1 MLFFEKNS
9 NNKATVA
16 VTVKKA
22 ASTPTDAPST
32 SPSDTPSTAPSDT
45 PSDTPTDTPTTAPG
59 ALGKITELKATKS
72 TQLTA
77 TFDSAVPA
85 DTKIEVT
92 KGNTSIEGKSTID
105 GSTVVFDATANLTA
119 GTYTLTATL
128 GDVKVS
134 ADTEVKD
141 SYVAEIKITS
151 KEALTGETTSGSAI
165 TSKEAYI
172 YYDVVN
178 QYGESIRNSTT
189 INWTTS
195 VGNESKKINKALGK
209 ITVSGEAASLNYG
222 SLIYVTGVHVGSGV
236 SVSTSVP
243 VGMAQA
249 VDTIE
254 FAGFINT
261 DSSTKLVDSLP
272 INFPNN
278 KYLLAYRTFDQNG
291 NPLEVTG
298 TEVKDSK
305 LTFISDNVLLIDPSS
320 FKDAEKGTYTIDGVE
335 YSAVTINPGE
345 YVGKGGEVNITAIA
359 NKTGQKT
366 VKNFVVGSAGLLQSL
381 SLDTPAGVVADGDQ
395 WVKLPYTAK
404 DVDGKN
410 ITNYE
415 TIVRSSNTLN
425 LTSTD
430 GTLYVIEENDGTAG
444 IYWSDD
450 ATKATVFDDSSEDGV
465 DRSVSLGTMVIGGD
479 SNMMI
484 LPVSDARRPV
494 AFKSIKLNPDD
505 NNAIVNGNEATIKFY
520 GSNDVVYLDQYGG
533 ELKGDDQK
541 SIIENYLKKSVRGNK
556 HGIKVKTDGNGK
568 ILGGTNSAALPN
580 GMIFDGSTG
589 KTSITLNANLGTVT
603 DKTTALSSTFKF
615 SIVTTADKNSTSD
628 VNAWDNVDN
637 EKSIAYTVVPL
648 HKLTGFGI
656 SKVGKQEITTNNSE
670 NANFA
675 ASGSAITAK
684 AEGTLKVVSSNITPT
699 SDIPSNAFNVTG
711 EYDGKTITIP
721 STAYAVAS
729 GSAFTIDGNKLD
741 AVVDGELKWS
751 DLYDENTA
759 RLTRRDAIID
769 LKLEIIDPLLDGGKE
784 PLSLKVTVSDAKGV
798 PTDVRFFKGWSEYD
812 PKDVT
817 LLPEATEIKAIT
829 YTGDNK
835 VANYKYGPWDAILA
849 IGMWTDCQVHVFDQY
864 GKVVTGI
871 GLTPWGEETKGV
883 DVGEFIEYTVS
894 EIKENEGDFAH
905 LTKSFKV
912 AQNGSTYKKL
922 KITGAELGDTYTL
935 TATIPGTT
943 ISKSVKVTVGA
954 DTKAFVSK
962 GKVNSDSDEAFRKEK
977 LNYKK

>member
-1 MLFFEKNS
+1 
-9 NNKATVA
+9 V
-16 VTVKKA
+16 
-22 ASTPTDAPST
+22 
-32 SPSDTPSTAPSDT
+32 
-45 PSDTPTDTPTTAPG
+45 PTT
-59 ALGKITELKATKS
+59 LGKITELKATKA

-77 TFDSAVPA
+77 TFDSAVPG

-92 KGNTSIEGKSTID
+92 KGNTAIEGKSTID

-128 GDVKVS
+128 GDTKVS

-172 YYDVVN
+172 YYDVLN

-209 ITVSGEAASLNYG
+209 ITVSGDAASLNYG

-366 VKNFVVGSAGLLQSL
+366 IKNFVVGSAGLLQSL

-450 ATKATVFDDSSEDGV
+450 PAKATVFDDSSEDGV

-494 AFKSIKLNPDD
+494 AFKSIKLNSDD
-505 NNAIVNGNEATIKFY
+505 NNAIVNGNEATIEFF
-520 GSNDVVYLDQYGG
+520 GSDNVVYLDQYGG
-533 ELKGDDQK
+533 ELWGKGKQD
-541 SIIENYLKKSVRGNK
+541 IIKNYLTKQVRGNK

-568 ILGGTNSAALPN
+568 ILKEKSGASAAVLPDS
-580 GMIFDGSTG
+580 GKIFDGSDSS
-589 KTSITLNANLGTVT
+589 KSITLKADLGALTKDT
-603 DKTTALSSTFKF
+603 SALSSTFKF
-615 SIVTTADKNSTSD
+615 SIVTTAAKNGTSD

-637 EKSIAYTVVPL
+637 EKNIAYTVVPL

-656 SKVGKQEITTNNSE
+656 SKVGKQEIVTANSE

-675 ASGSAITAK
+675 ASGAAINAYAT
-684 AEGTLKVVSSNITPT
+684 GTLKVVSSKTTPT
-699 SDIPSNAFNVTG
+699 SETYSNQFNVTG

-721 STAYAVAS
+721 STAYTVAS
-729 GSAFTIDGNKLD
+729 GSAFEIEGNKLKKVTD
-741 AVVDGELKWS
+741 DTLKWS

-759 RLTRRDAIID
+759 RITRRDAIAE
-769 LKLEIIDPLLDGGKE
+769 LKLEIVDSLLDGGKE
-784 PLSLKVTVSDAKGV
+784 PLSLKVTVSDAKGI

-812 PKDVT
+812 PKDMT
-817 LLPEATEIKAIT
+817 LLPEDTEIKAIT
-829 YTGDNK
+829 YTGNNK

-849 IGMWTDCQVHVFDQY
+849 VGMWTNCQVHVFDQY
-864 GKVVTGI
+864 GKAVTEI
-871 GLTPWGEETKGV
+871 GKTPWDADSEGV
-883 DVGEFIEYTVS
+883 DVGDFIEYTVS
-894 EIKENEGDFAH
+894 DIKENTGDFAH
-905 LTKSFKV
+905 LSNSFKV

-962 GKVNSDSDEAFRKEK
+962 GKVNSDSDETFRKDK